1 MKYSVNFSVKGL
13 MYMKDVK
20 EHLNS
25 MEKAF
30 PEFTPFDFEAKNIAE
45 ARKIIDGKLGKDLA
59 FELKGELTIHN
70 CNTNKSY
77 IY

>member
-45 ARKIIDGKLGKDLA
+45 ARKIIDGKLGKR
-59 FELKGELTIHN
+59 F
-70 CNTNKSY
+70 SF
-77 IY
+77 